1 MGLGQQQHLPGRTM
15 IEIEYNPDYIQLQ
28 LETHHTRYSD
38 WDQNFLL
45 DIAYLI
51 QKNRRLSPKQQ
62 AHLGQLMHKA
72 EFWNKCT

>member
-1 MGLGQQQHLPGRTM
+1 MGLGQQQHLQERTM
-15 IEIEYNPDYIQLQ
+15 ITIEYSSDYIQRQ
-28 LETHHTRYSD
+28 LETHSTRYSG

-51 QKNRRLSPKQQ
+51 QKGRELSPRQQ

-72 EFWNKCT
+72 EFWNKIA